1 MLIGLK
7 GTESSTGINSLGVV
21 TYKPNC
27 DAMKDDDA
35 DSQANEFS
43 NGFIPEDS
51 VKSDGTF

>member
-7 GTESSTGINSLGVV
+7 GTESSSGINSLGVV

-27 DAMKDDDA
+27 DAMLDDDA
-35 DSQANEFS
+35 DSQANESS

-51 VKSDGTF
+51 VISDGTF